1 MKLINRV
8 ITGGY
13 WGAYYLVYVLGVAF
27 LVYYF
32 WDELLFLE
40 TRHLY
45 VETLFLIGAI
55 YAVSAGTALFV
66 AIIVEVTGRMVLL
79 IPRAWNRAKD
89 EGRAEGLAQGLTAG
103 RAEGLAQGR
112 TEGHTEGRATGLTV
126 GRAEGRAEGL
136 TEGLTQGLTQGMTV
150 AAKAALTK
158 AAPNGTGCK
167 PSCPNTRGAT
177 RKPGASSWTRMPR
190 NACSTAR
197 ASMRAGNLSLPAAS
211 LYLSDRAVW
220 PAGRQPGPSRRPN
233 PPKPRPIRRPAN
245 LPKPPMF

>member
-1 MKLINRV
+1 MKMLNRV

-13 WGAYYLVYVLGVAF
+13 WGAYYLVYVLGVAL

-89 EGRAEGLAQGLTAG
+89 EGRAEGLSQGLTAG
-103 RAEGLAQGR
+103 RAEGLA
-112 TEGHTEGRATGLTV
+112 EGLTEGRATGLTV
-126 GRAEGRAEGL
+126 GRAEGLTEGRAEGRSEERGRVQAIL
-136 TEGLTQGLTQGMTV
+136 FQYARRDPETGRLVLDQDAEERLL
-150 AAKAALTK
+150 
-158 AAPNGTGCK
+158 NGKG
-167 PSCPNTRGAT
+167 
-177 RKPGASSWTRMPR
+177 
-190 NACSTAR
+190 
-197 ASMRAGNLSLPAAS
+197 
-211 LYLSDRAVW
+211 
-220 PAGRQPGPSRRPN
+220 
-233 PPKPRPIRRPAN
+233 
-245 LPKPPMF
+245 